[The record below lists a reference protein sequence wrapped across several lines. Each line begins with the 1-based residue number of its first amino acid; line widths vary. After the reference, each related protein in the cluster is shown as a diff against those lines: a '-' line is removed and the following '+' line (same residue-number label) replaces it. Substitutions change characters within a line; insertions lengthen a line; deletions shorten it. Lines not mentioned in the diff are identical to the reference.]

1 MEDADK
7 SQGCGE
13 FSRICKFLPEIYLEF
28 QSYGK
33 TIEQIKGQEG
43 MDMKWRI

>member
-13 FSRICKFLPEIYLEF
+13 FSGIFKFLLEIYPEF
-28 QSYGK
+28 QSYSK
-33 TIEQIKGQEG
+33 TIEQIKEQEG
-43 MDMKWRI
+43 MDIE